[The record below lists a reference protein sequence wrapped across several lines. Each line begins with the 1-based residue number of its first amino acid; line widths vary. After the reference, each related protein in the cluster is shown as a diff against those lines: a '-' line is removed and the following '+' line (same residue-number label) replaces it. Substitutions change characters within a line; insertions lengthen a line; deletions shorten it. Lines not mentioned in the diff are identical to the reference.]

1 MYEPVIGIEIHAQV
15 ATKTKMF
22 CACSCDSFGAPCLP
36 AGRQPNS
43 NVCPICMGFPGMLP
57 AINKTVVEKGTLAAL
72 ALHCSIPQFSKFDRK
87 NYFYPDLPKG
97 FQISQ
102 YDKPISQNGFIEI
115 PVEGADGAKTKKI
128 RINRLHLEDDAGKL
142 VHTADGTLCDYN
154 RSGCPLMEI
163 VSEPD
168 MNSVAEASAYA
179 QEIRRILRYVNAS
192 ECDMEKGMMRFD
204 INISLRKKGVKEL
217 GTRIEVKNLNSF
229 RALESAIAYEIK
241 RQAEKLDAGERI
253 IQETMGWDDA
263 TGETVSQRSKEEA
276 HDYRYFPEPD
286 LPPLEISKQAVE
298 KLRAQVPQLPAERK
312 QRFMTEYGLIDED
325 AGILTE
331 ERDMADFFE
340 TVAKTSGDAKK
351 AVSFINTILL
361 KHLKGEKKE
370 LADCKIQA
378 QDLGKLIKL
387 INDGVIS
394 NNMAKSDIFE
404 EMYASGDAPEKIIE
418 KKGLKLVSDTGA
430 IEEICKKVIAANP
443 GPVADYQ
450 GGKDAALGFLV
461 GQAMKESKG
470 QGSPKMVNE
479 VLRKIL

>member
-1 MYEPVIGIEIHAQV
+1 MSQSTYEPVIGIEIHAQSS
-15 ATKTKMF
+15 TKTKMF
-22 CACSCDSFGAPCLP
+22 CACSNDSFGA
-36 AGRQPNS
+36 QPNS

-57 AINKTVVEKGTLAAL
+57 SINKTVVEKGILAAL
-72 ALHCSIPQFSKFDRK
+72 ALHCEIPQFSKFDRK

-102 YDKPISQNGFIEI
+102 YDRPVSQNGFIEI
-115 PVEGADGAKTKKI
+115 PVEGAQTKKI

-142 VHTADGTLCDYN
+142 VHTAGGTLCDYN

-204 INISLRKKGVKEL
+204 INVSLRKKEVKEL
-217 GTRIEVKNLNSF
+217 GTKTEVKNLNSF
-229 RALESAIAYEIK
+229 RALESAVAYEIK

-286 LPPLEISKQAVE
+286 LPPLEISAKDVE

-340 TVAKTSGDAKK
+340 AVAKTSGDAKK
-351 AVSFINTILL
+351 AVSFINTVLL
-361 KHLKGEKKE
+361 KHLKDEKKE
-370 LADCKIQA
+370 LADCKVKA

-394 NNMAKSDIFE
+394 NNMAKTDIFE
-404 EMYASGDAPEKIIE
+404 EMYASGDAPERIIE

-430 IEEICKKVIAANP
+430 IEEICKKVIEANP
-443 GPVADYQ
+443 GPVADFK

-461 GQAMKESKG
+461 GQVMKEAKG
-470 QGSPKMVNE
+470 QANPKMVNE
-479 VLRKIL
+479 ILRKIL